1 MKASGSAPSQDS
13 SLDSLAQFD
22 FYLISF
28 WTPRQLRN
36 YCKLRDFIFKS
47 LHEINMACYHQSSAS
62 LLEARK
68 VNFCIHEEKSVG

>member
-28 WTPRQLRN
+28 RAPGQLRN
-36 YCKLRDFIFKS
+36 YCTLRDFIFKI
-47 LHEINMACYHQSSAS
+47 LHEINMTCHHQSSAS
-62 LLEARK
+62 LLEG
-68 VNFCIHEEKSVG
+68 H